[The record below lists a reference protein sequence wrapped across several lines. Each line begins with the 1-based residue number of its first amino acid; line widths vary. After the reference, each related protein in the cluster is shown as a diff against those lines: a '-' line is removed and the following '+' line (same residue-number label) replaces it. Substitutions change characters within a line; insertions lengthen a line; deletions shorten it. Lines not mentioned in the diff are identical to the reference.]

1 MKTVRLYDSLSRST
15 RIFKPLGVGPVGIYS
30 CGPTVYA
37 RQHLG
42 NLRPYVFAD
51 VLRRTLQSAG
61 YAVKHVINITD
72 VGHLTSDADDG
83 LDKVELAAARAR
95 SSALAISEHYTQLFQ
110 ADLERMGTLPP
121 HHWAKASAHVPEQIA
136 LIEQL
141 AARGFTYIIG
151 DGVYFDTARAPH
163 YGQLSGLRAS
173 VKHSRVGANNG
184 KRNAA
189 DFALWK
195 FSSRTGPQR
204 QLEWPS
210 PWGVGFPG
218 WHIECSAMAS
228 KYLGT
233 QFEIHT
239 GGVDHVA
246 VHHSNEIV
254 QSEHGFGVRPWVQYW
269 MHGAWL
275 TLDGAKIAKS
285 AGNAPDLDDLIAAG
299 ISAPAYRY
307 YLLTAHYRAPLDL
320 SLEGLHAASTAFARL
335 DAFVTRHKD
344 MSAAR
349 STGASAKAIEQWR
362 TLFYAALYD
371 DLDAP
376 RALSVLWSIFA
387 DASLSAALRAELIA
401 ELGAVLGLRLAS
413 AESAA
418 LDLSPELQNLV
429 IARERARTARDFK
442 RADEL
447 RQELLSHGVSIEDSP
462 AGPVTRRAARARQ
475 KPVESERA

>member
-1 MKTVRLYDSLSRST
+1 MKTVRLYDSLSRSIRVFT
-15 RIFKPLGVGPVGIYS
+15 PLGTGPVGIYS

-51 VLRRTLQSAG
+51 LLRRTLESAG
-61 YAVKHVINITD
+61 YAVRHVINITD

-83 LDKVELAAARAR
+83 GDKVELAAARAR
-95 SSALAISEHYTQLFQ
+95 TSALVITEHFTQLFQ
-110 ADLERMGTLPP
+110 TDLQRMNTRPP
-121 HHWAKASAHVPEQIA
+121 EHWARASEHVPEQIA

-141 AARGFTYIIG
+141 ARRGFTYITS
-151 DGVYFDTARAPH
+151 DGLYFDTARAPH
-163 YGQLSGLRAS
+163 YGELSGLRAS
-173 VKHSRVGANNG
+173 ARHSRVRVNSG

-195 FSSRTGPQR
+195 FSPAAGPRR

-210 PWGVGFPG
+210 PWGIGFPG

-228 KYLGT
+228 KYLGA

-254 QSEHGFGVRPWVQYW
+254 QSEHALGVRPWVQYW

-299 ISAPAYRY
+299 VSASAYRY
-307 YLLTAHYRAPLDL
+307 YLMTAHYRAPLDL

-335 DAFVTRHKD
+335 TAFVLRQRDDTATPFDASSR
-344 MSAAR
+344 AA
-349 STGASAKAIEQWR
+349 SDEWR
-362 TLFYAALYD
+362 ALFFAALYD

-387 DASLSAALRAELIA
+387 DTSLAPALRAELIA
-401 ELGAVLGLRLAS
+401 QLGDVIGLRLVS
-413 AESAA
+413 EDTQTTQLA
-418 LDLSPELQNLV
+418 LEIAGLV
-429 IARERARTARDFK
+429 EERERARAARDFA

-447 RQELLSHGVSIEDSP
+447 RHELLARGVVIEDSP
-462 AGPVTRRAARARQ
+462 NGPVTRRAARAQ
-475 KPVESERA
+475 PAQGERERV

>member
-1 MKTVRLYDSLSRST
+1 MKTVRLYDSLSRSIRVFT
-15 RIFKPLGVGPVGIYS
+15 PLGPGPVGIYS

-51 VLRRTLQSAG
+51 VLRRTLESAG
-61 YAVKHVINITD
+61 YAVRHVINITD

-83 LDKVELAAARAR
+83 SDKVELAAARAR
-95 SSALAISEHYTQLFQ
+95 TSALAVTEHYTQLFQ
-110 ADLERMGTLPP
+110 TDLERMGTRPP
-121 HHWAKASAHVPEQIA
+121 EHWAKASAHVPEQIA

-141 AARGFTYIIG
+141 VSRGFTYVTS
-151 DGVYFDTARAPH
+151 DGLYFDTARAPH
-163 YGQLSGLRAS
+163 YGELSGLRAS
-173 VKHSRVGANNG
+173 ARHSRVHVDSG

-195 FSSRTGPQR
+195 FSPQTGPRR

-210 PWGVGFPG
+210 PWGTGFPG

-228 KYLGT
+228 KYLGA

-254 QSEHGFGVRPWVQYW
+254 QSEHAFDVRPWVQYW

-299 ISAPAYRY
+299 VSARAYRY
-307 YLLTAHYRAPLDL
+307 YLMTAHYRAPLDL

-335 DAFVTRHKD
+335 SAFVARQRKATAPSSD
-344 MSAAR
+344 AASR
-349 STGASAKAIEQWR
+349 AASDEWR
-362 TLFYAALYD
+362 ALFFGALYD

-376 RALSVLWSIFA
+376 RALSVLWGIFA
-387 DASLSAALRAELIA
+387 DTSLTPALRAELIA
-401 ELGAVLGLRLAS
+401 QLGDALGLRLAS
-413 AESAA
+413 ADTPRAA
-418 LDLSPELQNLV
+418 LAPEIVGLV
-429 IARERARTARDFK
+429 EGASEHAPHVTSGGPTNCVKSSLRMASQSRTAR
-442 RADEL
+442 
-447 RQELLSHGVSIEDSP
+447 
-462 AGPVTRRAARARQ
+462 AGR
-475 KPVESERA
+475 

>member
-1 MKTVRLYDSLSRST
+1 MNTVELYDSLSRST
-15 RIFKPLGVGPVGIYS
+15 RIFEPIGAGPVGIYS

-51 VLRRTLQSAG
+51 LLRRTLESAG
-61 YAVKHVINITD
+61 FAVRHVINITD
-72 VGHLTSDADDG
+72 VGHLTSDADEG
-83 LDKVELAAARAR
+83 ADKVELAAARAR
-95 SSALAISEHYTQLFQ
+95 TSALAITEHFTELFQ
-110 ADLERMGTLPP
+110 IDLERMGTKPP
-121 HHWAKASAHVPEQIA
+121 EHWAKASEHVPEQIA
-136 LIEQL
+136 LIQKLE
-141 AARGFTYIIG
+141 ARGFTYQLG
-151 DGVYFDTARAPH
+151 DGVYFDTSRAPH
-163 YGQLSGLRAS
+163 YGELSGLRAS
-173 VKHSRVGANNG
+173 PRHSRVPSEPG

-195 FSSRTGPQR
+195 LSPSTGPRR

-210 PWGVGFPG
+210 PWGIGFPG

-228 KYLGT
+228 KYLGA

-254 QSEHGFGVRPWVQYW
+254 QSEHGLGVRPWVQYW

-299 ISAPAYRY
+299 ISPEAYRY
-307 YLLTAHYRAPLDL
+307 YLMTAHYRAPLDL

-335 DAFVTRHKD
+335 SAFVARHADGKLAQAD
-344 MSAAR
+344 D
-349 STGASAKAIEQWR
+349 ASNQWHA
-362 TLFYAALYD
+362 LFFAALYE

-376 RALSVLWSIFA
+376 RALSVLWSIYA
-387 DASLSAALRAELIA
+387 DASLSQPARAALIA
-401 ELGAVLGLRLAS
+401 ELGSAMGLRWQTRASEAPTLS
-413 AESAA
+413 AELAA
-418 LDLSPELQNLV
+418 LVEQREQ
-429 IARERARTARDFK
+429 ARAARDFA
-442 RADEL
+442 RADAL
-447 RQELLSHGVSIEDSP
+447 RAQLLAHGIAVED
-462 AGPVTRRAARARQ
+462 AVQGPIARKIATSRASERDARAHVVR
-475 KPVESERA
+475 

>member
-1 MKTVRLYDSLSRST
+1 MKTVRLYDSLSRSIRVFT
-15 RIFKPLGVGPVGIYS
+15 PLRSGPVGIYS

-51 VLRRTLQSAG
+51 LLRRTLQSAG
-61 YAVKHVINITD
+61 HAVRHVINITD

-83 LDKVELAAARAR
+83 ADKVELAAARAR
-95 SSALAISEHYTQLFQ
+95 TSALAITEHYTQLFQ
-110 ADLERMGTLPP
+110 IDLERMGTLPP
-121 HHWAKASAHVPEQIA
+121 EHWAKASAHVPEQIA

-141 AARGFTYIIG
+141 LQRGFAYISS
-151 DGVYFDTARAPH
+151 DGLYFDTARAPH
-163 YGQLSGLRAS
+163 YGELSGLRAS
-173 VKHSRVGANNG
+173 ARHSRVRVDSG

-195 FSSRTGPQR
+195 FSPETGPRR
-204 QLEWPS
+204 QLEWQS

-233 QFEIHT
+233 QFDIHT

-254 QSEHGFGVRPWVQYW
+254 QAEHAFGVRPWVQYW

-299 ISAPAYRY
+299 VSAPAYRY
-307 YLLTAHYRAPLDL
+307 YLMTAHYRAPLDL
-320 SLEGLHAASTAFARL
+320 SLEGLHAASTAYTRL
-335 DAFVTRHKD
+335 AAFVTRHHD
-344 MSAAR
+344 ERAAPNSAA
-349 STGASAKAIEQWR
+349 SDEWR
-362 TLFYAALYD
+362 ALFLAALYD

-376 RALSVLWSIFA
+376 RALSVLWGIFA
-387 DASLSAALRAELIA
+387 DSSLSAALRAELIA
-401 ELGAVLGLRLAS
+401 QLAQVIGLALTRADTRTTELAPEIAGLV
-413 AESAA
+413 E
-418 LDLSPELQNLV
+418 Q
-429 IARERARTARDFK
+429 RERARAARDFA

-447 RQELLSHGVSIEDSP
+447 RHELLAHGVVVEDGP
-462 AGPVTRRAARARQ
+462 AGPVTRRAPRAHPTSPGR
-475 KPVESERA
+475 ERA